1 MAPTSMLTV
10 TGPAPSAAR
19 ARPNRTI
26 LSVQFS
32 HAKLAEP
39 PLQIWSVASLT
50 VRGLADL
57 PHVGDM
63 QVDQFAERPQLADP
77 RG

>member
-1 MAPTSMLTV
+1 MLTV

-19 ARPNRTI
+19 APEPHDP

-39 PLQIWSVASLT
+39 PLQHME
-50 VRGLADL
+50 RGVL
-57 PHVGDM
+57 
-63 QVDQFAERPQLADP
+63 
-77 RG
+77 